1 MAYEHAA
8 DVELTAYADDELAP
22 PDRQRLER
30 HIRDCT
36 TCRDEVTRIRSLR
49 AAIKANLPP
58 SEPSSA
64 LRDEVRRLIRARAGE
79 SASVL
84 PLRARP
90 VRLSWPAAAAAAAI
104 FAVGAALG
112 YAGRGAGERDGL
124 ISQAIAS
131 HVRSLEVDHLVD
143 VASSEHHVV
152 KPWFIGKLDFSPP
165 VPDLAADSF
174 PLIGA
179 RLDYLAGRPVAALVY
194 GRAAHRINLLVWPAG
209 GRPRCEIELLRAR
222 QGFNLIRGQAGTMQ
236 FWAVSDLNRQD
247 LDRFADRWQRTAAAE
262 GESCRPEGP

>member
-1 MAYEHAA
+1 
-8 DVELTAYADDELAP
+8 VN
-22 PDRQRLER
+22 
-30 HIRDCT
+30 
-36 TCRDEVTRIRSLR
+36 RIRSLR

-64 LRDEVRRLIRARAGE
+64 LRDEVRRLIRAQAGDRTP
-79 SASVL
+79 VV
-84 PLRARP
+84 PLRLPRTP
-90 VRLSWPAAAAAAAI
+90 LSWPAAAAAVAI

-112 YAGRGAGERDGL
+112 YAGRGAGERDAM
-124 ISQAIAS
+124 ITQALAN

-143 VASSEHHVV
+143 VTSSEHHVV

-179 RLDYLAGRPVAALVY
+179 RLDYLGGRQVAALVY
-194 GRAAHRINLLVWPAG
+194 GRSAHRINLLVWPSG
-209 GRPRCEIELLRAR
+209 DRPRCDIEPLRAR
-222 QGFNLIRGQAGTMQ
+222 QGFNLVRGHAGTME

-247 LDRFADRWQRTAAAE
+247 LGRFADRWQRAASAE